1 MGKNTLFVKF
11 MKQIKILISHPN
23 FSNSVMNKHL
33 AEALEKF
40 EHISV
45 RHLDKVVHKGKF
57 DLEAEK
63 IVLRDADAIVWQFPI
78 YWYNSPASLRDW
90 QDQVMS
96 PIVYSA
102 DNFLKGK
109 PVQVIFTA
117 GAGEKEYSHEGLN
130 RYTAEEMLRPFEM
143 TANAAGM
150 IWKKPLGFYGCSP
163 DMTKDALD
171 KAAKEYIQAMEGLT
185 INN

>member
-1 MGKNTLFVKF
+1 
-11 MKQIKILISHPN
+11 MKHIEIFISHPN
-23 FSNSVMNKHL
+23 FSNSVMNKYL
-33 AEALEKF
+33 AESLPKNAQFL
-40 EHISV
+40 V
-45 RHLDKVVHKGKF
+45 RHLDKIVHKGYF
-57 DLEAEK
+57 DVEAEK
-63 IVLRDADAIVWQFPI
+63 EALRKADAIVWQFPI

-109 PVQVIFTA
+109 PVRVVFTA
-117 GAGEKEYSHEGLN
+117 GAGEKEYNHEGLN

-150 IWKKPLGFYGCSP
+150 VWKKPLGFYGCGP
-163 DMTKDALD
+163 TMAKEALEE
-171 KAAKEYIQAMEGLT
+171 AAKEYEQSLKELAKEM
-185 INN
+185 

>member
-1 MGKNTLFVKF
+1 
-11 MKQIKILISHPN
+11 MKHITILLSHPN
-23 FSNSVMNKHL
+23 FSNSVMNKYL
-33 AEALEKF
+33 ATIPQKKEEILL
-40 EHISV
+40 HC
-45 RHLDKVVHKGKF
+45 LDKNRINGYF
-57 DLEAEK
+57 DFEAEK
-63 IVLRDADAIVWQFPI
+63 KILKESSALVWQFPI

-102 DNFLKGK
+102 DNFLKGM
-109 PVQVIFTA
+109 PVRVVFTA
-117 GAGEKEYSHEGLN
+117 GAGEKEYSREGLN

-163 DMTKDALD
+163 DMTKEALE
-171 KAAKEYIQAMEGLT
+171 KAAKEYIQAMEELT
-185 INN
+185 INTNA